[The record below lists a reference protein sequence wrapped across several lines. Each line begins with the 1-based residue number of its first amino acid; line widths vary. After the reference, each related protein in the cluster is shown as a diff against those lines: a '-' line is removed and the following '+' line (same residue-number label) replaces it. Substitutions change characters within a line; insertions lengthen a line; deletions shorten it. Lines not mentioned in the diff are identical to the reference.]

1 MEKILR
7 YHFQDLRLREQR
19 TIEVGPFGELMACN
33 RDWYL
38 GNVGYFSWELGV
50 PGWEG
55 IKGEKRGEKE
65 LKTSFTVLVT

>member
-1 MEKILR
+1 
-7 YHFQDLRLREQR
+7 
-19 TIEVGPFGELMACN
+19 MACN